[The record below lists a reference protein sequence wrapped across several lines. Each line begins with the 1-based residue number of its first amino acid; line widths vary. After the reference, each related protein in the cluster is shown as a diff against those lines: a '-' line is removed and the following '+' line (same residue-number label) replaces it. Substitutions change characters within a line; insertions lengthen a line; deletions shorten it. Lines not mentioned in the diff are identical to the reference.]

1 MHCARCSSLSVEGT
15 GSRKRPIAMV
25 MVKICG
31 ITNGTDARR
40 AVEAGAD
47 FLGFNFYRKSPR
59 YIEPSKARQI
69 TRRLPAKVSVV
80 GVFVNESEETM
91 LEIAR
96 AVGLDFLQLHGD
108 ESPEM
113 VSRLKRTLPV
123 IKAIRVKKPFRQAD
137 IARFGRSDALLLDG
151 FDKRQRG
158 GTGKT
163 FTWDIARRANRY
175 GKIFLAGGLKPEN
188 IADAIRIVKPYA
200 VDVCSGVEME
210 PGKKDPARLKALM
223 QAVKNAQAVP
233 GMKTVRLVSAVKA
246 VPVLDLAKRKS
257 R

>member
-1 MHCARCSSLSVEGT
+1 
-15 GSRKRPIAMV
+15 MV

-47 FLGFNFYRKSPR
+47 FLGFNFYPKSPR
-59 YIEPSKARQI
+59 YIQPARARRI
-69 TRRLPAKVSVV
+69 TQRLPEKVYVV
-80 GVFVNESEETM
+80 GVFVNESEKTM

-96 AVGLDFLQLHGD
+96 TVGLDFLQLHGD

-123 IKAIRVKKPFRQAD
+123 IKAIRVRNSFRPARL
-137 IARFGRSDALLLDG
+137 ARFGRADAVLLDG
-151 FDKRQRG
+151 FDRSRHG

-163 FTWDIARRANRY
+163 FAWEMARRANRY
-175 GKIFLAGGLKPEN
+175 GKIFLAGGLNSGNVAE
-188 IADAIRIVKPYA
+188 AIRAARPYA
-200 VDVCSGVEME
+200 IDVCSGVEAK

-223 QAVKNAQAVP
+223 QAVKTAQ
-233 GMKTVRLVSAVKA
+233 
-246 VPVLDLAKRKS
+246 RKS